1 MLRGAYAFGG
11 LNIGKRLKLEISKL
25 KDLNY
30 PFSKMSVAMRPKI
43 ICHMTSSIDG
53 RLLVDRWTAP
63 ATGIDATTLRSHYDQ
78 VASRF
83 DSDGWIVGRTTM
95 EEIIGTNPPRTVKSS
110 GDQLRAIYVADRKG
124 RDVAVAIDPHGKLHY
139 CQDNAGGDH
148 IIAVLSEKVSD
159 EYLAELREDGVSYL
173 FAGPQGSNLQGA
185 LETLGETF
193 GLKTLLLEGG
203 ARINGSFLKA
213 GLIDEIS
220 LLIYPGIDG
229 LAGVPTI
236 FEYSGGEDEQPA
248 AGQSL
253 RHIRTETLEGGMVWL
268 RYGFEGEVS
277 A

>member
-1 MLRGAYAFGG
+1 MPVT
-11 LNIGKRLKLEISKL
+11 K
-25 KDLNY
+25 
-30 PFSKMSVAMRPKI
+30 RPKI

-63 ATGIDATTLRSHYDQ
+63 AGEIDATTLRSHYDQ

-110 GDQLRAIYVADRKG
+110 GSQLRAIYVADRKG
-124 RDVAVAIDPHGKLHY
+124 RDVAVSIDPHGKLHY
-139 CQDNAGGDH
+139 GQDNAGGDH
-148 IIAVLSEKVSD
+148 VIAVLSENVSD
-159 EYLAELREDGVSYL
+159 DYLSELREDGVSYL
-173 FAGPQGSNLQGA
+173 FAGPQGNNLPSA
-185 LETLGETF
+185 LEILGETF

-236 FEYSGGEDEQPA
+236 FEYAGGEDEQPA

-253 RHIRTETLEGGMVWL
+253 RHLATETLEGGMVWL
-268 RYGFEGEVS
+268 YYRVEADAS